1 MPTKEFYIS
10 ECQRGGNLTP
20 EGCTEMWGH
29 KFTSLH
35 FMSHTVR
42 GGNTFNNLKGG
53 LKKHRK
59 YCC

>member
-29 KFTSLH
+29 KCTSLH
-35 FMSHTVR
+35 FMSQTVW
-42 GGNTFNNLKGG
+42 GGNTFNDLKG
-53 LKKHRK
+53 
-59 YCC
+59 